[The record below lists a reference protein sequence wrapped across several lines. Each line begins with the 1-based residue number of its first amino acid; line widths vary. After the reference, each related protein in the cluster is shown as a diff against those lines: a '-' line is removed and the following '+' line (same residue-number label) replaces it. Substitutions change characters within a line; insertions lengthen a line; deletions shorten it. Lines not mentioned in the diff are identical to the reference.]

1 MKNFIQIMKRPLL
14 ITGAVILLDQLI
26 KLWVK
31 TSMPLGKQIPV
42 IGEYFRLY
50 FIENNGMAFGMEL
63 GGESGK
69 LFLSLFRIVAVFG
82 IGYYIYTLSRDKA
95 SKYLIIAMSLIFS
108 GALGNIIDSVF
119 YGVIF
124 NTGTFAEPAILFPAE
139 GGYAG
144 WMHGKVV
151 DMFYVELINIGRDE
165 APSWL
170 PNFLFG
176 PDDRWVFFRP
186 IFNLADAAITCG
198 VFTIILFYRK
208 IFKHQPPSK
217 EENTA
222 TE

>member
-1 MKNFIQIMKRPLL
+1 MKNVIQIMKRPLL
-14 ITGAVILLDQLI
+14 ITGAVIFLDQLI

-124 NTGTFAEPAILFPAE
+124 NTGSFAEPAVLFPAE
-139 GGYAG
+139 GGYAS

-208 IFKHQPPSK
+208 IFKHQPSSK